1 MIKDHS
7 QLLSSYKNQEPR
19 SGKTKRERKMQGK
32 SIALIY
38 YYLKC
43 DFISKT
49 NRYGGGGGLG
59 KVQNMQDPFLERT
72 FRGHKEAV
80 QAYSQ

>member
-1 MIKDHS
+1 
-7 QLLSSYKNQEPR
+7 
-19 SGKTKRERKMQGK
+19 MQGK